1 MNFCVCSFLQ
11 PLPSPTEVQ
20 YVEAYASPATK
31 KVNRLY
37 DAKSMFN
44 IFIYGK
50 WFVDVDDSLTS
61 IEIMDSKMI
70 FIM

>member
-1 MNFCVCSFLQ
+1 MVHPKVIQGGHSIEEFIFVFVFLLQ

-20 YVEAYASPATK
+20 YVEAYASAAAK

-37 DAKSMFN
+37 DAKFMFN

-50 WFVDVDDSLTS
+50 
-61 IEIMDSKMI
+61 
-70 FIM
+70 